1 MLPALSGILP
11 DSFSEKHIRLTGLDS
26 QHHPN
31 RVHGNRRQH
40 AGGSGQNARA
50 LHSFLFANFIVQ
62 PPRQQPAHAE
72 HIDCRAES
80 PITQTVFALAEAT
93 RPMVHRNLHKPV
105 ASAFDQRGNE
115 TVHSLEWNEGA
126 DTFPPHR
133 LERATSVTHAVL
145 CETAA
150 NRIRNP
156 TRQPLQTRV
165 STLRP
170 IATDEIGGTRNFSKK
185 LWNISRIILQIAV
198 DKNRSCATRCF
209 ETGVNRR
216 ALPGIFFETNHAHVR
231 LWFNTFYCAID
242 RSVVDKDSFVIEV
255 LQRCAQFC
263 LQDADALF
271 FVKKRNYDGNRR

>member
-11 DSFSEKHIRLTGLDS
+11 DSFCGKHIRLARLDS

-40 AGGSGQNARA
+40 ADGSGQNARA
-50 LHSFLFANFIVQ
+50 PHSFLFANLVIQ
-62 PPRQQPAHAE
+62 SSGKQPAHAE
-72 HIDCRAES
+72 HVDCRAES
-80 PITQTVFALAEAT
+80 AITQAVFALAEAT
-93 RPMVHRNLHKPV
+93 GPMVHWNLHKPV
-105 ASAFDQRGNE
+105 TGAFDQRGNE
-115 TVHSLEWNEGA
+115 TVHTLEWNEGA

-133 LERATSVTHAVL
+133 LECATSVAHAVL

-170 IATDEIGGTRNFSKK
+170 IAADEIGAARNFSKK
-185 LWNISRIILQIAV
+185 LWNISWIILQIAV

-209 ETGVNRR
+209 ETGVNR
-216 ALPGIFFETNHAHVR
+216 
-231 LWFNTFYCAID
+231 
-242 RSVVDKDSFVIEV
+242 
-255 LQRCAQFC
+255 
-263 LQDADALF
+263 
-271 FVKKRNYDGNRR
+271 